1 MVAGR
6 RMYDF
11 SRNQQ
16 LETSNYFSMA
26 TFEYRARDNSG
37 EIRQGVIEAGSQ
49 EGAVDT
55 LHQANLIVVSIHEK
69 ALPLLTRL
77 HVGGR
82 VRQKDL
88 VIFSRQ
94 ISTLFEAQIPV
105 VQALKTL
112 VAETR
117 KKNLQKVISQVLDDI
132 TGGLSLSQSMGKYPL
147 VFSSFYVN
155 LVRSGEESG
164 KLQDVFTYLADYTER
179 AYYITSKVRNAMVY
193 PAVVLFTFFIV
204 LTLMMV
210 VVMPRLATIFTETGQ
225 ELPLFTQAILGLSY
239 ILRSWGLLVLFFLI
253 VGVVLVVRWAKT
265 AEGRHFFHSLQ
276 VHTPIIGPLL
286 QKLYTARLT
295 DNLKTLIS
303 GGIPILRAL
312 AITGDV
318 VGNNIY
324 KAALTNA
331 IESVKGGNTISS
343 AFERTPEIPPLVTG
357 MIRVGESS
365 GRLDFILE
373 SIARFYQREVDTT
386 VDNLVALIEPLL
398 ILFLGG
404 AVAVLVSSVMIP
416 LYNLVGSF

>member
-1 MVAGR
+1 M
-6 RMYDF
+6 
-11 SRNQQ
+11 S
-16 LETSNYFSMA
+16 

-69 ALPLLTRL
+69 SQPLLTRL
-77 HVGGR
+77 HIGGK

-94 ISTLFEAQIPV
+94 IATLFEAQIPV

-117 KKNLQKVISQVLDDI
+117 KKNLQKVLSHVLDDI
-132 TGGLSLSQSMGKYPL
+132 MGGLSLSQSMGKYPL
-147 VFSSFYVN
+147 IFSPFYVN

-164 KLQDVFTYLADYTER
+164 KLQEVFTYLADYTER
-179 AYYITSKVRNAMVY
+179 AYYITTKVRNAMIY

-204 LTLMMV
+204 LGIMMV
-210 VVMPRLATIFTETGQ
+210 IVIPRLATIFTETGQ
-225 ELPLFTQAILGLSY
+225 ELPYYTQAILSLSY
-239 ILRSWGLLVLFFLI
+239 FLRSWGLLVLFFM
-253 VGVVLVVRWAKT
+253 VVGGVVTVRWAKT
-265 AEGRHFFHSLQ
+265 DEGRLFFHRLQ
-276 VHTPIIGPLL
+276 VRTPIIGPLF
-286 QKLYTARLT
+286 QKLYTARFT

-312 AITGDV
+312 SITGDV
-318 VGNNIY
+318 VGNEIY
-324 KAALTNA
+324 KAALNDA
-331 IESVKGGNTISS
+331 IESVKSGNTISA
-343 AFERTPEIPPLVTG
+343 AFERTPEIPVLVTG

-365 GRLDFILE
+365 GRLDFILA
-373 SIARFYQREVDTT
+373 SIARFYSREVDTT
-386 VDNLVALIEPLL
+386 VDNLVALIEPVL

>member
-1 MVAGR
+1 M
-6 RMYDF
+6 
-11 SRNQQ
+11 S
-16 LETSNYFSMA
+16 

-117 KKNLQKVISQVLDDI
+117 KKNLQKVLSQVLNDI

-179 AYYITSKVRNAMVY
+179 AYYITTKVRNALIY

-210 VVMPRLATIFTETGQ
+210 VVIPRLATIFTETGQ
-225 ELPLFTQAILGLSY
+225 ELPFYTQAILSLSY
-239 ILRSWGLLVLFFLI
+239 FLQTWGLLVLFFLI
-253 VGVVLVVRWAKT
+253 VGVVMVVRWEKT
-265 AEGRHFFHSLQ
+265 NEGRVFFHRLQ
-276 VHTPIIGPLL
+276 VRTPIIGPLL
-286 QKLYTARLT
+286 QKLYTARFT

-312 AITGDV
+312 SITGDV
-318 VGNNIY
+318 VGNEVY
-324 KAALTNA
+324 KAALMDA
-331 IESVKGGNTISS
+331 IESVK
-343 AFERTPEIPPLVTG
+343 
-357 MIRVGESS
+357 S
-365 GRLDFILE
+365 G
-373 SIARFYQREVDTT
+373 
-386 VDNLVALIEPLL
+386 
-398 ILFLGG
+398 
-404 AVAVLVSSVMIP
+404 
-416 LYNLVGSF
+416 

>member
-1 MVAGR
+1 M
-6 RMYDF
+6 
-11 SRNQQ
+11 S
-16 LETSNYFSMA
+16 
-26 TFEYRARDNSG
+26 TFEYRARDISG

-77 HVGGR
+77 HIGGK

-117 KKNLQKVISQVLDDI
+117 KKNLQKVLSQVLDDI

-147 VFSSFYVN
+147 IFSSFYVN

-164 KLQDVFTYLADYTER
+164 KLQDVFTYLANYTER
-179 AYYITSKVRNAMVY
+179 AYYITTKVRNAMIY

-204 LTLMMV
+204 LGLMMV
-210 VVMPRLATIFTETGQ
+210 IVIPRLATIFTETGQ
-225 ELPLFTQAILGLSY
+225 TLPFYTQAILSLSY
-239 ILRSWGLLVLFFLI
+239 FLRSWGLLILFFII
-253 VGVVLVVRWAKT
+253 VGVVVVVRWAKT
-265 AEGRHFFHSLQ
+265 AEGRLFFHRLL
-276 VHTPIIGPLL
+276 VRTPIIGTLF

-312 AITGDV
+312 SVTADV
-318 VGNNIY
+318 VGNEVY
-324 KAALTNA
+324 RTALNNA
-331 IESVKGGNTISS
+331 IEAVKAGNTISS
-343 AFERTPEIPPLVTG
+343 AFERTPEIPVLVTG
-357 MIRVGESS
+357 MIRVGEAS

-373 SIARFYQREVDTT
+373 SIARFYSREVDTT
-386 VDNLVALIEPLL
+386 VDNLVVLIEPVL

>member
-1 MVAGR
+1 MILF
-6 RMYDF
+6 YCF
-11 SRNQQ
+11 SFFAYRF
-16 LETSNYFSMA
+16 TFSFMA
-26 TFEYRARDNSG
+26 TFEYYARDNSG

-82 VRQKDL
+82 VGQKDL

-112 VAETR
+112 IAETR
-117 KKNLQKVISQVLDDI
+117 KKNLQKVLSQVLNDI
-132 TGGLSLSQSMGKYPL
+132 TGGLSLSQSMGKHPR
-147 VFSSFYVN
+147 VFSLFYIN

-179 AYYITSKVRNAMVY
+179 AYYITSKVRNALIY
-193 PAVVLFTFFIV
+193 RAVVLFTFFVV
-204 LTLMMV
+204 LGLMMV
-210 VVMPRLATIFTETGQ
+210 IVVPRLATIFTETGQ
-225 ELPLFTQAILGLSY
+225 ELPYYTQAILFLANF
-239 ILRSWGLLVLFFLI
+239 LRSWGLIVIFFLI
-253 VGVVLVVRWAKT
+253 VGVVMVIRWVRT
-265 AEGRHFFHSLQ
+265 AEGKLFFDRVQLR
-276 VHTPIIGPLL
+276 TPLIGPLL
-286 QKLYTARLT
+286 QKLYTARFT

-312 AITGDV
+312 SITGDV
-318 VGNNIY
+318 VGNEIY
-324 KAALTNA
+324 KAALTDA
-331 IESVKGGNTISS
+331 IESVKAGNTISA
-343 AFERTPEIPPLVTG
+343 AFERTREIPNLVTG

-365 GRLDFILE
+365 GRLDFILQ

-404 AVAVLVSSVMIP
+404 AVAVLVSSIMIP

>member
-1 MVAGR
+1 M
-6 RMYDF
+6 
-11 SRNQQ
+11 S
-16 LETSNYFSMA
+16 

-117 KKNLQKVISQVLDDI
+117 KKNLQKVLSQVLDDI

-155 LVRSGEESG
+155 LVHSGEESG

-179 AYYITSKVRNAMVY
+179 AYYITTKVRNALIY

-210 VVMPRLATIFTETGQ
+210 VVIPRLATIFTETGQ
-225 ELPLFTQAILGLSY
+225 ELPFYTQAILSLSY
-239 ILRSWGLLVLFFLI
+239 FLQTWGLLVLFFLI
-253 VGVVLVVRWAKT
+253 VGVVMVVRWEKT
-265 AEGRHFFHSLQ
+265 NEGRVFFHRLQ
-276 VHTPIIGPLL
+276 VRTPIIGPLL
-286 QKLYTARLT
+286 QKLYTARFT

-312 AITGDV
+312 SITGDV
-318 VGNNIY
+318 VGNEVY
-324 KAALTNA
+324 KAALMEA
-331 IESVKGGNTISS
+331 IESVKSGNTISA
-343 AFERTPEIPPLVTG
+343 AFERTPEIPVLVTG

-365 GRLDFILE
+365 GRLDFILQ

-404 AVAVLVSSVMIP
+404 AVAILVSSVMIP

>member
-1 MVAGR
+1 M
-6 RMYDF
+6 
-11 SRNQQ
+11 S
-16 LETSNYFSMA
+16 

-37 EIRQGVIEAGSQ
+37 DIRQGVIEAGSQ

-69 ALPLLTRL
+69 AQPLLTRL
-77 HVGGR
+77 HIGGK

-117 KKNLQKVISQVLDDI
+117 KKNLQKIISQVLDDI
-132 TGGLSLSQSMGKYPL
+132 TGGLSLSQSMGKHPL

-164 KLQDVFTYLADYTER
+164 KLQDIFTYLADYTER
-179 AYYITSKVRNAMVY
+179 AYYITSKVRNAMIY
-193 PAVVLFTFFIV
+193 PAVVLFTFFVV
-204 LTLMMV
+204 LGLMMV
-210 VVMPRLATIFTETGQ
+210 IVIPRLATIFTETGQ
-225 ELPLFTQAILGLSY
+225 ELPFYTQAILFLASF
-239 ILRSWGLLVLFFLI
+239 LRAWGLLVLFFLI
-253 VGVVLVVRWAKT
+253 VGVVMAVRWAKT
-265 AEGRHFFHSLQ
+265 GEGKLFFDRLL
-276 VHTPIIGPLL
+276 VRIPIIGSLF

-312 AITGDV
+312 SVTADV
-318 VGNNIY
+318 VGNEVY
-324 KAALTNA
+324 RAALTDA
-331 IESVKGGNTISS
+331 IESVKAGNTISS
-343 AFERTPEIPPLVTG
+343 AFERTPEIPVLVTG

-365 GRLDFILE
+365 GRLDFILQ

-398 ILFLGG
+398 ILFLGV

>member
-1 MVAGR
+1 M
-6 RMYDF
+6 
-11 SRNQQ
+11 S
-16 LETSNYFSMA
+16 

-117 KKNLQKVISQVLDDI
+117 KKNLQKVLSQVLDDI

-179 AYYITSKVRNAMVY
+179 AYYITTKVRNALIY

-210 VVMPRLATIFTETGQ
+210 VVIPRLATIFTETGQ
-225 ELPLFTQAILGLSY
+225 ELPFYTQAILSLSY
-239 ILRSWGLLVLFFLI
+239 FLQTWGLLVLFFLI
-253 VGVVLVVRWAKT
+253 VGVVMIVRWEKT
-265 AEGRHFFHSLQ
+265 NEGRVFFHRLQ
-276 VHTPIIGPLL
+276 VRTPIIGPLL
-286 QKLYTARLT
+286 QKLYTARFT

-312 AITGDV
+312 SITGDV
-318 VGNNIY
+318 VGNEVY
-324 KAALTNA
+324 KAALMEA
-331 IESVKGGNTISS
+331 IESVKSGNTISA
-343 AFERTPEIPPLVTG
+343 AFERTPEIPVLVTG

-365 GRLDFILE
+365 GRLDFILQ

-404 AVAVLVSSVMIP
+404 AVAILVSSVMIP